1 MNEGERKLCE
11 WQYELSGSFYSS
23 LFKTMS
29 CADSMN
35 LSRLEM
41 GFPEEVEAFKRF
53 RNESGYWESLQKEFK
68 VR

>member
-11 WQYELSGSFYSS
+11 WQYELSGSFYST
-23 LFKTMS
+23 LFKAMS
-29 CADSMN
+29 CADYMN

-53 RNESGYWESLQKEFK
+53 SNESGYWESLQKEFK